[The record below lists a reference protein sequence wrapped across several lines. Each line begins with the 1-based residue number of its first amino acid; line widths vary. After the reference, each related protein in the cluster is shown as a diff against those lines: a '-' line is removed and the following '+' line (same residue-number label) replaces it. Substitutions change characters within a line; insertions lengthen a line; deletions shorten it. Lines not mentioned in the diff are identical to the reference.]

1 MVYETNKSFIS
12 EIDGSKFVY
21 GKKIYGD
28 YAEILA
34 KQSELKKIFIKNY
47 IITDKKNKIAIIKI
61 YSKTIGYNDVIIDLE
76 DLNKIEN
83 YKWRVEKDD
92 KHNTMYCRSDIVIN
106 KKHKSV
112 NIHRLIM
119 NCPKDKI
126 IDHID
131 RNGLNNRKKNLR
143 IVDPSLNGKN
153 SSKQKNNKSN
163 LPTGVYYN
171 EKEKCFRVFWSE
183 NKKSFGRSLYINKH
197 GGFRK
202 TKIKAILL
210 RKSKCEENDYDMKDI
225 EEAIKKLVIKVKVRK
240 IHD

>member
-1 MVYETNKSFIS
+1 MIKLVYETNKSFIS

-112 NIHRLIM
+112 NIHRLIT

-153 SSKQKNNKSN
+153 SRKQKIINR
-163 LPTGVYYN
+163 TYQQ
-171 EKEKCFRVFWSE
+171 VFITM
-183 NKKSFGRSLYINKH
+183 KKKNVLEYFGL
-197 GGFRK
+197 
-202 TKIKAILL
+202 KIKNLLVGHYILINTVDL
-210 RKSKCEENDYDMKDI
+210 EKRKL
-225 EEAIKKLVIKVKVRK
+225 KLYY
-240 IHD
+240 